1 MSVGDYE
8 PLVNCNHKSADRIR
22 ILIADANAMSCEL
35 VRGALKRRRRF
46 EVVACATNLQ
56 DLVEALETSAV
67 DVALVGTHLK
77 DGKGSG
83 VRAVQQMRALCPHIR
98 SVVLLEA
105 SERKLVLEAFR
116 AGAKGVFRRS
126 EPNLDVLSKCVD
138 RVHAGQIWASNVEV
152 EQLLEAF
159 RGSAPIT
166 LTNRRGVNLLS
177 KQESRIVWL
186 VTEGRTNREIA
197 SHLDLS
203 EHTVKNYLFK
213 IFDKLGISNRVE
225 LVIYAMSQ
233 ENPLPTTSEGQV
245 GSSLSKQAS

>member
-1 MSVGDYE
+1 
-8 PLVNCNHKSADRIR
+8 
-22 ILIADANAMSCEL
+22 
-35 VRGALKRRRRF
+35 
-46 EVVACATNLQ
+46 
-56 DLVEALETSAV
+56 
-67 DVALVGTHLK
+67 
-77 DGKGSG
+77 
-83 VRAVQQMRALCPHIR
+83 
-98 SVVLLEA
+98 
-105 SERKLVLEAFR
+105 
-116 AGAKGVFRRS
+116 
-126 EPNLDVLSKCVD
+126 VD

-233 ENPLPTTSEGQV
+233 EEKLPTTSEGQV